1 MKGRIQTKGETNMRG
16 AIAALILIASVGA
29 SWASDTSDRSLGIEM
44 NRDRSENRIQR
55 LREDRQQSDKAR
67 AESPKKDTDIQRAKK
82 KESGKDK

>member
-1 MKGRIQTKGETNMRG
+1 MRG
-16 AIAALILIASVGA
+16 AIAALVLVASVGA

-67 AESPKKDTDIQRAKK
+67 AESSKKDNDIPRATKK
-82 KESGKDK
+82 GSGKEQDK

>member
-1 MKGRIQTKGETNMRG
+1 MRN
-16 AIAALILIASVGA
+16 AIAALILVASVGA

-67 AESPKKDTDIQRAKK
+67 AETPKRDADTPRATKK
-82 KESGKDK
+82 GSVKEQDK

>member
-1 MKGRIQTKGETNMRG
+1 MRST
-16 AIAALILIASVGA
+16 IAALILVASVGA

-67 AESPKKDTDIQRAKK
+67 AESSKKDNDIPRAIKK
-82 KESGKDK
+82 GSGKEQDK